1 MPFIANG
8 AEFLLQCTLADPAT
22 FAGISNEN
30 ALLIL
35 RDMIYLPNVIFR
47 EESESVLRFL
57 IGLIILNLS
66 AF

>member
-1 MPFIANG
+1 MDFHPS
-8 AEFLLQCTLADPAT
+8 TLADRAT

-30 ALLIL
+30 ALMIL
-35 RDMIYLPNVIFR
+35 RDMIYLSNVVFP

-57 IGLIILNLS
+57 IGSIILNLS